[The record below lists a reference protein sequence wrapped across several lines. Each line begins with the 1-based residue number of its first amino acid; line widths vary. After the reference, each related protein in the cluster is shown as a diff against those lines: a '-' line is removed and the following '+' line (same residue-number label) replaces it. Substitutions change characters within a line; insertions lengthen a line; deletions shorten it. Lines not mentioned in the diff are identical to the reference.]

1 MKKRV
6 AAASA
11 APKVRKRRGR
21 FGEVMH
27 RLSKNT
33 PAMIALCF
41 VVLLILSAVF
51 APLLAPYD
59 YAKQS
64 LGDKFLMPSLTHPL
78 GTDNFG
84 RDILSRLLVG
94 GRISLLV
101 SVMAVAISVSGA
113 LIIGAAVGYFGGLL
127 DSIIMRILDVFMAI
141 PGMLL
146 TIVFAVALG
155 DTLVDTALAIAL
167 TSIPA
172 LARQLRASTLLI
184 RDEEYIE
191 AAKSFGSSHWR
202 IIWKHVIPNTL
213 APVIV
218 QISMRLGEAILA
230 ISGMSILG
238 LGVQPPTP
246 EWGNI
251 LASGQKYIRTFWPL
265 ITFPGI
271 LIGLAMLAFN
281 LLGDGLRDAMD
292 PRLKR

>member
-1 MKKRV
+1 MIRKAV
-6 AAASA
+6 SSQ
-11 APKVRKRRGR
+11 PKVRKRRGR
-21 FGEVMH
+21 LAETAH
-27 RLSKNT
+27 RLSKNI
-33 PAMIALCF
+33 PAMCALCF

-51 APLLAPYD
+51 APYLAPYD
-59 YAKQS
+59 YAKQD
-64 LGDKFLMPSLTHPL
+64 LTQKFVTPNLAHPL

-84 RDILSRLLVG
+84 RDILSRLLFG

-101 SVMAVAISVSGA
+101 SVMAVAMSVGGA
-113 LIIGAAVGYFGGLL
+113 LIVGSAVGYFGGAL
-127 DSIIMRILDVFMAI
+127 DNIVMRILDVFMAI

-146 TIVFAVALG
+146 TIVFSVALG
-155 DTLVDTALAIAL
+155 TTLFDTALAIAL

-184 RDEEYIE
+184 RDQEYIE
-191 AAKSFGSSHWR
+191 AAKSFGSSNWR

-218 QISMRLGEAILA
+218 QTSMRLGEAILA

-251 LASGQKYIRTFWPL
+251 LASGQEYIRTYWPL

-271 LIGLAMLAFN
+271 LIGLAMLSFN

-292 PRLKR
+292 PRLKK

>member
-1 MKKRV
+1 
-6 AAASA
+6 
-11 APKVRKRRGR
+11 
-21 FGEVMH
+21 
-27 RLSKNT
+27 
-33 PAMIALCF
+33 MIALCF